1 MNNLKSYLLAA
12 VGIVSLVAAL
22 TLNIVR
28 ANNADTTTV
37 SSSTSHFKLGRIYLL
52 MPANGTGNI
61 KCKVTEVDGAW
72 VGCEGLNELV
82 NTNAMQSVLDLK

>member
-28 ANNADTTTV
+28 ANSADTATV
-37 SSSTSHFKLGRIYLL
+37 SSTSHFKLGRAYLF
-52 MPANGTGNI
+52 MPVNGTSNI
-61 KCKVTEVDGAW
+61 RCKVTEVDGDW
-72 VGCEGLNELV
+72 LSCEGLNERV
-82 NTNAMQSVLDLK
+82 NTNAMMTAVDLK

>member
-12 VGIVSLVAAL
+12 VGIVSLIAAF

-28 ANNADTTTV
+28 ANNADTATV
-37 SSSTSHFKLGRIYLL
+37 SSTSHFKLGRTYLL

-72 VGCEGLNELV
+72 LGCEGLNELV
-82 NTNAMQSVLDLK
+82 NTNTMMTELDLK

>member
-1 MNNLKSYLLAA
+1 MNNLKSYVLAI

-28 ANNADTTTV
+28 ANNADTATV
-37 SSSTSHFKLGRIYLL
+37 SSTSHFKLGRTYML
-52 MPANGTGNI
+52 MPLNGTGNI

-72 VGCEGLNELV
+72 LGCEGLNELV
-82 NTNAMQSVLDLK
+82 NTNAMMSVVDLK